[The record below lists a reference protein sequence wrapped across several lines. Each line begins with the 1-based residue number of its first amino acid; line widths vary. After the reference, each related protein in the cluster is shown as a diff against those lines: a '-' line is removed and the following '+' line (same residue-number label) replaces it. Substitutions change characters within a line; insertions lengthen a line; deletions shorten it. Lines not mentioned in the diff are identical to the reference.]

1 MRLVGFEIVRDS
13 PSSILVFFLGSE
25 APLAAHVL
33 LITTQQVLEPGR
45 KKKQYSVSQR
55 KIFAKLRGLCWETR
69 YLGQRVP
76 KWCKMAG
83 WPTLSKIT
91 WMVQSGQKI

>member
-45 KKKQYSVSQR
+45 KKNNTACRKEKYSQNFEDCVGRPDIWANVSQS
-55 KIFAKLRGLCWETR
+55 G
-69 YLGQRVP
+69 P
-76 KWCKMAG
+76 KWLDGPHC
-83 WPTLSKIT
+83 PR
-91 WMVQSGQKI
+91 